1 MSASWERCD
10 DLSWCEIIFI
20 ISFVYAPPSSK
31 RKKSRLQMP
40 MCVDGMD
47 GASGGMSQES
57 KEEGLSGSG
66 ELSPSDEEGRSLQ
79 SGGELEAGEHGDQHV
94 GEEEEEEGRGE
105 EDEEEEE
112 EEEEER
118 YAKRRRV
125 EVKEEV
131 GTHLVHGYERTEKEE
146 GPPPDAATLVFDTET
161 TGLNGTV
168 VQLAFVLLDEGGKE
182 VGSSVR
188 YLRLLP
194 GEVVG
199 ERARQVHGIT
209 DDELDSKGEDAVDVL
224 SDFDSECRRVLGRGG
239 RVVAHN
245 ASFDF
250 ACVQRT
256 ASKAGACLSLGRG
269 DVFCTMQAG
278 RLAFPFFNKN
288 GRRKNPSN
296 EELYETFF
304 GSLPTGKLHDALVDS
319 RVTAAS
325 FAEGKK
331 RGIW

>member
-1 MSASWERCD
+1 
-10 DLSWCEIIFI
+10 
-20 ISFVYAPPSSK
+20 
-31 RKKSRLQMP
+31 MP
-40 MCVDGMD
+40 MRVDGKE
-47 GASGGMSQES
+47 SGEMSEECKS
-57 KEEGLSGSG
+57 LSREELFSPSNEEGIS
-66 ELSPSDEEGRSLQ
+66 RQSL
-79 SGGELEAGEHGDQHV
+79 GYGLEAGKENCDKHV
-94 GEEEEEEGRGE
+94 GEEEEVGE
-105 EDEEEEE
+105 EKKEKEEKEEKKEEEEEAEEE

-118 YAKRRRV
+118 DAKRKKLNV
-125 EVKEEV
+125 HEEAEHPVLDEVI
-131 GTHLVHGYERTEKEE
+131 
-146 GPPPDAATLVFDTET
+146 PPVAATLVFDTET

-168 VQLAFVLLDEGGKE
+168 VQLAFVLLDERGDE

-188 YLRLLP
+188 YIRLLP

-209 DDELDSKGEDAVDVL
+209 DDELASKGEEALDVIR
-224 SDFDSECRRVLGRGG
+224 DFDSECRRVLGSGG

-256 ASKAGACLSLGRG
+256 ASKAGARFSLERG

-278 RLAFPFFNKN
+278 RLAFSFYNSK
-288 GRRKNPSN
+288 GKRKNPSN

-325 FAEGKK
+325 FAEGEK
-331 RGIW
+331 RGLW